1 MNKNNLIEIVKSDGN
16 RISATSFPGIFFR
29 FHGEN
34 NHIILHEGT
43 KFTDCIMILMSNSII
58 EIGQSKFG
66 ISNLKIWG
74 NQSNIGI
81 GKDFLCWRTEIRCHE
96 KNTLVQI
103 GNDCMFSEEITIYP
117 TDVHAIYEQSTG
129 KLLNLG
135 GEVII
140 GDHVW
145 CGRKVSILK
154 GSVVRNNSVIAIN
167 SLLNKPFEESNIIIG
182 GLPAKVLKHNIN
194 WSRES
199 PWDYQQRNKIG

>member
-1 MNKNNLIEIVKSDGN
+1 
-16 RISATSFPGIFFR
+16 
-29 FHGEN
+29 
-34 NHIILHEGT
+34 
-43 KFTDCIMILMSNSII
+43 
-58 EIGQSKFG
+58 
-66 ISNLKIWG
+66 
-74 NQSNIGI
+74 
-81 GKDFLCWRTEIRCHE
+81 
-96 KNTLVQI
+96 
-103 GNDCMFSEEITIYP
+103 MFSEEITIYP

-154 GSVVRNNSVIAIN
+154 GSVVKNNSVIAIN

-199 PWDYQQRNKIG
+199 PWDYQQKNKIG